1 MGGMGGTE
9 REDSWPVLRWEEGVS
24 GMWVP
29 AGGVDPGV
37 AASVR
42 DRRRISFV
50 SVASD

>member
-1 MGGMGGTE
+1 MGGMGGME

-24 GMWVP
+24 GMQEG

-37 AASVR
+37 AAPVV

-50 SVASD
+50 SVSSD